1 MYTPSSPW
9 AARQALSRPSQLG
22 LGLRFNSSVKVK
34 KDELA
39 PLVVTDDPAK
49 RKSPLARLTAAFALG
64 KEANEADGKA
74 ESSIGKL
81 VELAVPERKTLTAA
95 VGLLVVSSSVSMLVP
110 LTIGK
115 IIDFFSSNASTFF
128 GMSFPVAATVLALA
142 FCVGAAANAGRVFL
156 MRTAGQ
162 RIIARIRNKAYL
174 STLRQEPEFAD
185 RSAGDI
191 VSRLNADSN
200 ILGDS
205 VTSNLSDGLRAIISA
220 TVGVCA
226 MFWISSKLT
235 LVMLCVVPPISLGA
249 VFYGRYLRKL
259 SNLTQESLGEMSK
272 TAEEKLNAFK
282 TVTAYNAQEI
292 EGKAFSQNVN
302 KVFSLA
308 RKEAGASAVFFG
320 MTGLTGNLAM
330 LCLLTYGG
338 HLVSTGAITVGDLTS
353 LLIYSGYVGSS
364 VSGLTSFFSGIMK
377 GESRVL
383 NSDLQ
388 QASARVSASSTS
400 WIASLRS
407 LSKSGRSSAPLA
419 RVPSSS
425 TTSASRTRRARRS
438 RCSRAST

>member
-1 MYTPSSPW
+1 MRCLYTPSSPW
-9 AARQALSRPSQLG
+9 ASGVATPLPRLSGP
-22 LGLRFNSSVKVK
+22 RFISSAKPNAEVKPDVAVA
-34 KDELA
+34 E
-39 PLVVTDDPAK
+39 

-64 KEANEADGKA
+64 KPEEPADGKA
-74 ESSIGKL
+74 ESSVGKL

-95 VGLLVVSSSVSMLVP
+95 VGLLVISSSVSMLVP

-115 IIDFFSSNASTFF
+115 LIDFFSSNASTFF
-128 GMSFPVAATVLALA
+128 GMSFPVAATLLALA
-142 FCVGAAANAGRVFL
+142 FCVGATANAGRVFL

-191 VSRLNADSN
+191 VSRLNADAN

-235 LVMLCVVPPISLGA
+235 LVMLCVVPPISVGA

-282 TVTAYNAQEI
+282 TVTAYNAQEL
-292 EGKAFSQNVN
+292 EGKAFSENVT
-302 KVFSLA
+302 KVFNLA
-308 RKEAGASAVFFG
+308 RKEAGASAVFYG

-338 HLVSTGAITVGDLTS
+338 HLVSTAAITVGDLTS

-377 GESRVL
+377 GES
-383 NSDLQ
+383 DLE
-388 QASARVSASSTS
+388 V
-400 WIASLRS
+400 
-407 LSKSGRSSAPLA
+407 
-419 RVPSSS
+419 
-425 TTSASRTRRARRS
+425 
-438 RCSRAST
+438 